1 MGSLAGVKTMED
13 KIKEGYYALCLA
25 ILKGYSV
32 NETFHAL
39 EERSFK
45 NRHLGD
51 GTGTECD
58 RNCKRV
64 WMLRLNRKALQAD
77 EIGTAEPVGC
87 FWI

>member
-1 MGSLAGVKTMED
+1 MPCDSQGVYVSEGISAAMEMPNW
-13 KIKEGYYALCLA
+13 KKE
-25 ILKGYSV
+25 
-32 NETFHAL
+32 
-39 EERSFK
+39 SFK

-77 EIGTAEPVGC
+77 EIGTAEFVGC
-87 FWI
+87 FWK

>member
-1 MGSLAGVKTMED
+1 MP
-13 KIKEGYYALCLA
+13 YALRFSRGIVSVRHFMRWKCQIGRK
-25 ILKGYSV
+25 ILQ
-32 NETFHAL
+32 
-39 EERSFK
+39 

-77 EIGTAEPVGC
+77 EIGTAEFVGC
-87 FWI
+87 FWK

>member
-1 MGSLAGVKTMED
+1 MP
-13 KIKEGYYALCLA
+13 YALRFSRG
-25 ILKGYSV
+25 IVSV
-32 NETFHAL
+32 EAFHAAGKAKL

-77 EIGTAEPVGC
+77 EIGTAEFVGC
-87 FWI
+87 FWK